1 MGNFRPSVRPVPIEV
16 HLAGFPGKHYC
27 PRMQTMN
34 KPTFAAI
41 DRYSP
46 FKPVLVFV
54 SSRRQTRLTA
64 FELINYCTQDDN
76 PYRFLTN
83 SKTIPGSSNI
93 LPQDEMEAVCA
104 TVRDQALRRCLAFG
118 IGIHHGGLSLHDRKT
133 AESLF
138 LEGKIQV
145 LVCTA
150 TLAWGV
156 NLPAHLVILK
166 GTEFFDGKTS
176 RYVDYPITDVLQM
189 MGRAGRPQFD
199 DKGVAC
205 ILVHEPKKNF
215 YRKFLYEPFPVE
227 SQMLKA
233 AHVLYDQLNAEIA
246 TGSVKSKADAI
257 NYLTWTFMWRRLVQ
271 NPSFYGLDDTSD
283 EGVLNFLLNLIDAVF
298 VVLHRTHCALVEDDN
313 VSPLPCGQIASRY
326 YISYRTVHMF
336 RDRLKADVV
345 LAKPTLSGDALLEP
359 LIRILADSPEFDE
372 VPVRHNEDKLCGEL
386 AKFCPWKVDVLAL
399 DDPHTKTFLLLQAK
413 HQGIKL
419 PIQDFVTDT
428 ATVLQQM
435 PRLVQALIA
444 IAIDVVSADE
454 SVVNALKKY
463 AVAVE
468 RPQVKTKHSNAS
480 HERRNENRKRHSR
493 RSAKTKQG
501 HTSAKVGAELTHL
514 LPKTKGRRR

>member
-227 SQMLKA
+227 SQLLKSEVLHD
-233 AHVLYDQLNAEIA
+233 HVNAEVSS
-246 TGSVKSKADAI
+246 GSISSRYDAV
-257 NYLTWTFMWRRLVQ
+257 NFLTWTFMWRRLVQ
-271 NPSFYGLDDTSD
+271 NPTFYGLEDTSNEAVETFIINLMD
-283 EGVLNFLLNLIDAVF
+283 GVLNSLDQCGCIAFDEASGEVQSLEL
-298 VVLHRTHCALVEDDN
+298 
-313 VSPLPCGQIASRY
+313 GQIASRY
-326 YISYRTVHMF
+326 YISFRTVSLF
-336 RDRLKADVV
+336 KSRLSSISDLSIEEVV
-345 LAKPTLSGDALLEP
+345 RLVSDA
-359 LIRILADSPEFDE
+359 PEYDE
-372 VPVRHNEDKLCGEL
+372 LPVRHNEELLNAEL
-386 AKFCPWKVDVLAL
+386 AKFCPWEVDEFAM
-399 DDPHTKTFLLLQAK
+399 DDPHTKTFLLLQA
-413 HQGIKL
+413 HREGLQL
-419 PIQDFVTDT
+419 PIQDYKTDT
-428 ATVLQQM
+428 HSVLQQV
-435 PRLVQALIA
+435 PRI
-444 IAIDVVSADE
+444 
-454 SVVNALKKY
+454 VNALA
-463 AVAVE
+463 AVAESLDLTSHATTV
-468 RPQVKTKHSNAS
+468 RKYVKEIESTKTGGKSR
-480 HERRNENRKRHSR
+480 RRNGKASGQTQKSHRQTQPKKRGKEQENGGES
-493 RSAKTKQG
+493 S
-501 HTSAKVGAELTHL
+501 V
-514 LPKTKGRRR
+514 KGRSQKSRHRRRRNRR

>member
-176 RYVDYPITDVLQM
+176 RYVDYPITDVLRM

-227 SQMLKA
+227 SQLGTPG
-233 AHVLYDQLNAEIA
+233 VLQNHILAEICDGRIFSIL
-246 TGSVKSKADAI
+246 TGVD
-257 NYLTWTFMWRRLVQ
+257 YLTWTYYFRRLLV
-271 NPSFYGLDDTSD
+271 NPTYYGLDDSSP
-283 EGVLNFLLNLIDAVF
+283 EAVKAHLLV
-298 VVLHRTHCALVEDDN
+298 LVEKCLEDLRQNN
-313 VSPLPCGQIASRY
+313 VIEDGPDGTDTIVATEVGKIASKFY
-326 YISYRTVHMF
+326 VDYRTAFLFLHEIQQAGEDIEESIVC
-336 RDRLKADVV
+336 RL
-345 LAKPTLSGDALLEP
+345 LSDAQ
-359 LIRILADSPEFDE
+359 EFHE
-372 VPVRHNEDKLCGEL
+372 LPVRHNEEILNEDLAELC
-386 AKFCPWKVDVLAL
+386 KWPSDMFDS
-399 DDPHTKTFLLLQAK
+399 PHTKAFLLLQARLQ
-413 HQGIKL
+413 HIPL
-419 PIQDFVTDT
+419 PIQDYATDT
-428 ATVLQQM
+428 KSVMDQAPRVLGAM
-435 PRLVQALIA
+435 SEIARHVSNNSFADIANSLRDAFENKRKSKARRGVQ
-444 IAIDVVSADE
+444 
-454 SVVNALKKY
+454 SV
-463 AVAVE
+463 
-468 RPQVKTKHSNAS
+468 
-480 HERRNENRKRHSR
+480 
-493 RSAKTKQG
+493 
-501 HTSAKVGAELTHL
+501 
-514 LPKTKGRRR
+514 GRRGTQQRGKGGGGG